1 MIAAIWFGGGV
12 FLMLASTAAFR
23 VNPVSAPDFV
33 GAMLTR
39 WHYIALAAPLL
50 LIALEWRRLR
60 TLVIAIMFAAIV
72 FAAFEALL
80 DIRIHAMRMTG
91 DRRGLMLLH
100 GISMSLLLAQVIAAG
115 AAVGAIEKETAD
127 SGQQTAG

>member
-1 MIAAIWFGGGV
+1 MIAALWFGSGV
-12 FLMLASTAAFR
+12 FLMLAATAAFR
-23 VNPVSAPDFV
+23 VNPASAPDFV

-60 TLVIAIMFAAIV
+60 TLVITIVFAAIV
-72 FAAFEALL
+72 FAAVEALL

-91 DRRGLMLLH
+91 ERHGLMLLH
-100 GISMSLLLAQVIAAG
+100 GISMTLLLGQVIAAAG
-115 AAVGAIEKETAD
+115 AVGAIERE
-127 SGQQTAG
+127 